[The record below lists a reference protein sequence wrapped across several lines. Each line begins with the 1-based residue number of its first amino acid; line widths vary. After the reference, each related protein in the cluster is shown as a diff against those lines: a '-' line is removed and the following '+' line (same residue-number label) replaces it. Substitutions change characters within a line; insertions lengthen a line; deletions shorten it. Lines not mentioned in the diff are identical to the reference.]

1 VRKRVVL
8 SALAFA
14 AFAASAVDVPTWPPS
29 EEAAARMHELQQV
42 MSARDSTA
50 AQREAAREELAAML
64 KSPAGRKP
72 AEAPP
77 PRAAIQPFPSVV
89 APAREHLIPVPPP
102 PGGVA
107 RLEVTQPSRP
117 LIVPQTG
124 SVLEPREG
132 YALDP
137 RTGRVWKETPTG
149 YLDSATGRFVPR

>member
-1 VRKRVVL
+1 MRGRVAL

-14 AFAASAVDVPTWPPS
+14 AFAASALESPTWPPS
-29 EEAAARMHELQQV
+29 EEVAARMHELQQV
-42 MSARDSTA
+42 ISARDSTPA
-50 AQREAAREELAAML
+50 LREAAREELAAML

-72 AEAPP
+72 AEPLP
-77 PRAAIQPFPSVV
+77 PRAAIQPFPGIRT
-89 APAREHLIPVPPP
+89 PAIPLPPP
-102 PGGVA
+102 PAEGVA
-107 RLEVTQPSRP
+107 RLEVIQPPRP

-149 YLDSATGRFVPR
+149 YLDPATGRFVPR